1 MSSLTKI
8 SRLMIPLSTSTRPL
22 SIVVLPWRQASPG
35 GADESTT
42 DTPEHLVIGRRGQ
55 GLTST
60 DGPRHASSRR
70 VVSFYFG
77 TAVATGG
84 SLRDHHAALTWRTC
98 HGRRS
103 ERDHEGALA
112 LGDRRRAIGRG
123 RSGRVLPAAAIRLA
137 PWPG

>member
-77 TAVATGG
+77 TAVATSGC
-84 SLRDHHAALTWRTC
+84 LREPPRGAHLEDVPW
-98 HGRRS
+98 S
-103 ERDHEGALA
+103 KERA
-112 LGDRRRAIGRG
+112 RPRG
-123 RSGRVLPAAAIRLA
+123 RTGPGRSPPRYRSGAQRSCSTC
-137 PWPG
+137 GSD

>member
-77 TAVATGG
+77 TAVATRG
-84 SLRDHHAALTWRTC
+84 SLRGPHPAPTSRTC
-98 HGRRS
+98 PGRR
-103 ERDHEGALA
+103 REGGPQGAPA
-112 LGDRRRAIGRG
+112 PGDR
-123 RSGRVLPAAAIRLA
+123 P
-137 PWPG
+137 

>member
-77 TAVATGG
+77 TAG
-84 SLRDHHAALTWRTC
+84 SARGFPRDHHPALPRRRC
-98 HGRRS
+98 PGRRG
-103 ERDHEGALA
+103 ERAPRGAPD
-112 LGDRRRAIGRG
+112 LGGTPRAARPGR
-123 RSGRVLPAAAIRLA
+123 
-137 PWPG
+137 